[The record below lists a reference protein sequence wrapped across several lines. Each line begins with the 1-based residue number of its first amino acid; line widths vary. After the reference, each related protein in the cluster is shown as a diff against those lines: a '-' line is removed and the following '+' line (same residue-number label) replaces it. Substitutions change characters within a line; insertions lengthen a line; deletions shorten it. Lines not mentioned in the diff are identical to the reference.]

1 MTTQVSGAV
10 TEEEDKAWPKR
21 NCMQPCLSP
30 SLTDHMRP
38 RLGKGGG
45 HLGEGITVFGFF
57 EMNFARAMTIADG
70 KAHGCGTPLTVRRTG
85 TGTVATP
92 APVSHPA
99 DRSRRILS

>member
-30 SLTDHMRP
+30 SLNDHMRP
-38 RLGKGGG
+38 GLGQGGG
-45 HLGEGITVFGFF
+45 YLGEGITVFGFF
-57 EMNFARAMTIADG
+57 EMNVAKAMTIADG
-70 KAHGCGTPLTVRRTG
+70 EAHGGGTPLTDRR

-92 APVSHPA
+92 APASHPA
-99 DRSRRILS
+99 DRSHRIVS